1 MLLTHPSLEGLINAR
16 MLGDHTLRRIHSN
29 FVATMTLNSLFLMGG
44 LFMVLGPGVSALL
57 HNVTTLGVALNA
69 MRPHLP
75 ASLPGEELH
84 YERHPSA

>member
-1 MLLTHPSLEGLINAR
+1 
-16 MLGDHTLRRIHSN
+16 
-29 FVATMTLNSLFLMGG
+29 MGG

-57 HNVTTLGVALNA
+57 HNLTTLGVALNA

-75 ASLPGEELH
+75 KSLPGEEFH

>member
-1 MLLTHPSLEGLINAR
+1 
-16 MLGDHTLRRIHSN
+16 
-29 FVATMTLNSLFLMGG
+29 MGG

-75 ASLPGEELH
+75 ASLPGEELY
-84 YERHPSA
+84 YERHSAA